1 MAPIEFYFVVIAI
14 LLLVSVLASKT
25 SSYLGVPSLLLFL
38 AVGMLFGSEGPGGIE
53 FDDMVVSQTL
63 GVIALTFILFYG
75 GLDTPWKDI
84 SPVLGKGL
92 ILSTVGVLLTALLMG
107 CFVSMLLDLTL
118 IEGVLLGAIVSS
130 TDAAAVL
137 SVLRSK
143 SIALKGRL
151 RPLLELESGSN
162 DPMAVFLTTG
172 VLSLMTGLNSSGWDL
187 VLSFGKQML
196 LGFVLGVAMG
206 KGAIQLMNRMRLDY
220 EGLYPVVTLAI
231 TLLIYGATA
240 MVGGNGFLA
249 VYIAGIILG
258 NSNFIHKRSIIRFH
272 DGIAWLMQIAM
283 FLTLGLLVFPSQL
296 VPVMGG
302 GIIAALFL
310 IFVARPV
317 SVFLC
322 LLPIRVPLC
331 EVGMISWV
339 GLRGAV
345 PIILATFPMIAGV
358 AQAELIFNLVFFIVI
373 LSVIV
378 QGTTIQYVAKKFHV
392 DDVLLLRPKS
402 PLEYESTD
410 KDTSDLMEFSITDS
424 SPVAGK
430 RILEMGLPQ
439 GVLIVLI
446 QRDNQFKVPM
456 GGSFI
461 ESGDTLLVLLDKTKY
476 NETKSII
483 LGSAPS

>member
-1 MAPIEFYFVVIAI
+1 
-14 LLLVSVLASKT
+14 
-25 SSYLGVPSLLLFL
+25 
-38 AVGMLFGSEGPGGIE
+38 
-53 FDDMVVSQTL
+53 
-63 GVIALTFILFYG
+63 
-75 GLDTPWKDI
+75 
-84 SPVLGKGL
+84 
-92 ILSTVGVLLTALLMG
+92 
-107 CFVSMLLDLTL
+107 
-118 IEGVLLGAIVSS
+118 
-130 TDAAAVL
+130 
-137 SVLRSK
+137 
-143 SIALKGRL
+143 
-151 RPLLELESGSN
+151 
-162 DPMAVFLTTG
+162 
-172 VLSLMTGLNSSGWDL
+172 
-187 VLSFGKQML
+187 
-196 LGFVLGVAMG
+196 
-206 KGAIQLMNRMRLDY
+206 
-220 EGLYPVVTLAI
+220 
-231 TLLIYGATA
+231 
-240 MVGGNGFLA
+240 
-249 VYIAGIILG
+249 
-258 NSNFIHKRSIIRFH
+258 
-272 DGIAWLMQIAM
+272 
-283 FLTLGLLVFPSQL
+283 
-296 VPVMGG
+296 
-302 GIIAALFL
+302 
-310 IFVARPV
+310 
-317 SVFLC
+317 
-322 LLPIRVPLC
+322 
-331 EVGMISWV
+331 MISWV